1 LARKVVILNTKKK
14 KKGVDFMRS
23 IVIYYSQTGNT
34 KTIAEAIYRGIQQ
47 VDNDSRIA
55 PLKEVDVR

>member
-1 LARKVVILNTKKK
+1 
-14 KKGVDFMRS
+14 MRS